1 MRVTQSMISSQSL
14 TNIQKNY
21 GKLANLQE
29 QLSTGKKLN
38 RPSQD
43 PVAATSSMLHRS
55 ELRGIEQYERNV
67 AEANTWM
74 ESADSSLDTVNQ
86 AMQRI
91 REITVQASNDTYD
104 ENQRQG
110 MAEEVNQLI
119 SHIEDLA
126 NTQVNNKYIFNG
138 TDTSNPPV
146 DLSEGIFP
154 ADIDEVNIEL
164 MNGVT
169 VPINVNTDQVFSEE
183 MFTDFQ
189 TLENKLMD
197 TDLSDETFNAFLA
210 TIDGH
215 LDEVLRVEAEIGAK
229 ANRVEMIEDRL
240 DNQKGIATRIMSD
253 NEDADIAK
261 VITELVTQESL
272 HQAALAAGA
281 RIIQPSLVD
290 FLR

>member
-119 SHIEDLA
+119 SHIENLA

-146 DLSEGIFP
+146 DLSEGIFS

-189 TLENKLMD
+189 TLENKLVD
-197 TDLSDETFNAFLA
+197 ADLSDETFNAFLA

-240 DNQKGIATRIMSD
+240 GNQKGIATRIMSD

-281 RIIQPSLVD
+281 RMIQPSLVD